1 MVCLHFKFNIKRG
14 LLIVYVVNV
23 MDYFKWLI
31 SLSTFAIHVSHFRSL
46 KLLQYLMYCLS
57 FCCLNLNY
65 CFVSNKNRS
74 KPLFM
79 LILEQINKHTRCLNF
94 ASINLIN
101 CSNSIVRV
109 NILEEKVL
117 LMTLTSKD
125 CKCLTCTLKM
135 STLCNTLQDI
145 FFLIT

>member
-1 MVCLHFKFNIKRG
+1 ME
-14 LLIVYVVNV
+14 
-23 MDYFKWLI
+23 YFKWFI
-31 SLSTFAIHVSHFRSL
+31 SLSTFATHVSHFRSL

-65 CFVSNKNRS
+65 CFVLNKNRS

-94 ASINLIN
+94 ASINLNN

-109 NILEEKVL
+109 IYLRKKVL
-117 LMTLTSKD
+117 LMTLTSKTARHVWHVHL
-125 CKCLTCTLKM
+125 KCL
-135 STLCNTLQDI
+135 SYNTLQDI
-145 FFLIT
+145 FCLLLSMLW